1 MIQYDDSS
9 LMKVWHVRPG
19 QEDHPGFEWLWTCL
33 YWRVLQRG
41 RGDDGDGDYDNA
53 DDENDSGWWFSQLVS
68 LLHAW
73 GGWHDWLQGLHE
85 ACRQQND
92 SNRKTSPKLI
102 NYSHIETC
110 KNQKVTN
117 FQHRRLG
124 GTLVIVLTLI
134 RFLWVWGIG
143 WKYHSHGTE
152 LRWGCQ
158 KIARLPNCIVY
169 YQSRGWGTWLSKKST
184 WFCRNKQC
192 VQKPIGGGFVGTS
205 PSLELALYT
214 TCLLAR

>member
-1 MIQYDDSS
+1 MIGRLDKISCNMILYDDSS

-33 YWRVLQRG
+33 YWRVLQKG
-41 RGDDGDGDYDNA
+41 RGDDGDGDGDYDND

-110 KNQKVTN
+110 ENQKVTH
-117 FQHRRLG
+117 FQDHRLG
-124 GTLVIVLTLI
+124 GTLVIVILTLI
-134 RFLWVWGIG
+134 RFLWVWGMG
-143 WKYHSHGTE
+143 WQCHSHGTE

-158 KIARLPNCIVY
+158 K
-169 YQSRGWGTWLSKKST
+169 KSVFT
-184 WFCRNKQC
+184 
-192 VQKPIGGGFVGTS
+192 V
-205 PSLELALYT
+205 LYT
-214 TCLLAR
+214 TKVEVGEPDYYDFVEKNNVFRNRLVVASLGPRLLLS